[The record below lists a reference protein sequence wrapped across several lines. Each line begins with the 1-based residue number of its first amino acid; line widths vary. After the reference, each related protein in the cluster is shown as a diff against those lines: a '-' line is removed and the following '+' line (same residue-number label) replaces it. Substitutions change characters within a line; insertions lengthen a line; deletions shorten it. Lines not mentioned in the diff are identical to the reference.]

1 MLILVLLVV
10 ALIVLVA
17 LVVVLAVA
25 ALIGGFGAVLA
36 VIGAIAAAIAFVA
49 ALPAG
54 VLLAIAIIVG
64 AVVILFA
71 LYKIYKAVT
80 EGKLHDY
87 ERGELWGSAVF
98 DIITVVF
105 AAKIVKSI
113 AQWIEAARG
122 AEDIA
127 ELAEL
132 RAMVQDE
139 QLLQRL
145 LKMTGN
151 DGAEL
156 KALLQ
161 LLNKDG
167 VMAEKLL
174 ILTGNDVAK
183 AKGLLSLCANDGA
196 LVEKL
201 LVATGDAEKATKIL
215 TLCGKN
221 PAVAREIMQLAEDN
235 PQKILELFEK
245 NGGDAGKVLDELR
258 EAKAVADM
266 VNDLEKIGVPRDYLD
281 KLKPGELKDLKAA
294 LEKWNL
300 DAKGTNQGYTHT
312 IDYAKGAG
320 GADKVR
326 RMESL
331 ADYTG
336 KGPFDPKDPNV
347 IRDVTRTLDE
357 MTAAAKANPQ
367 QAVDLG
373 GGKFKYFYREGGA
386 APPFS
391 KSAKGIMIIMF
402 GGKYASFMPTTFG
415 GFLKLL

>member
-1 MLILVLLVV
+1 
-10 ALIVLVA
+10 
-17 LVVVLAVA
+17 
-25 ALIGGFGAVLA
+25 
-36 VIGAIAAAIAFVA
+36 
-49 ALPAG
+49 
-54 VLLAIAIIVG
+54 
-64 AVVILFA
+64 
-71 LYKIYKAVT
+71 
-80 EGKLHDY
+80 
-87 ERGELWGSAVF
+87 
-98 DIITVVF
+98 
-105 AAKIVKSI
+105 
-113 AQWIEAARG
+113 
-122 AEDIA
+122 
-127 ELAEL
+127 
-132 RAMVQDE
+132 MVQDE

-183 AKGLLSLCANDGA
+183 VKRLLGLCANDGA

-201 LVATGDAEKATKIL
+201 LVATGDAEKAAKLL

-221 PAVAREIMQLAEDN
+221 PALAREMMQLAEDN